1 MKKGSKQSCG
11 NEGPGRNRP
20 PLFRIVFPRRSGFTV
35 HNPVRVAAGD
45 AGYLLFLGAMGVMRF
60 QRLGS
65 AQHQALSNRNR
76 PGPTAAKHSS
86 PPMIET
92 FLKKCA
98 FWLKA

>member
-1 MKKGSKQSCG
+1 MGRALRDSVDPVSL
-11 NEGPGRNRP
+11 NFWRWLIALAPFALPGLAAKRRDP
-20 PLFRIVFPRRSGFTV
+20 RECRLPAVPRRHG
-35 HNPVRVAAGD
+35 RD
-45 AGYLLFLGAMGVMRF
+45 ALPTP
-60 QRLGS
+60 GS